1 MHHRVHFPA
10 LSTWATTASLIATLI
25 VILILFFG
33 VFVAR
38 TG

>member
-1 MHHRVHFPA
+1 MHHKVHFPA
-10 LSTWATTASLIATLI
+10 PSVWATTASLIATLI
-25 VILILFFG
+25 VILILFLG